1 MYAPPDKILN
11 TLLQVTDKNIVVRL
25 FYVSVNY
32 ISYFLIFVFLAVRF
46 IRCNVNNNNLEGEK
60 KKSSRC
66 ILKKK
71 TLETHL

>member
-60 KKSSRC
+60 KKV
-66 ILKKK
+66 LGVY
-71 TLETHL
+71 